1 MARVVGEERIDGL
14 VAVDLDTRIVDEVDM
29 AVIAVDP
36 GGVVMRWN
44 RHAEEIYG
52 WRADEAVGHTL
63 QELAIAPEDARF
75 AQRVMRKVSRGESW
89 MGDFPIRRRDG
100 AARTVH
106 AKIVPFYEAGELA
119 AMVGFSADVTE
130 ARRLEA
136 ERSRTQEE
144 LEYLARASAILD
156 SSLDLHVTL
165 QQLAELAIPF
175 IGDGCMV
182 DVRRDDGTIERFALA
197 AVDEP
202 LRKGFE
208 RLRRHP
214 IDPAGDHPIARAMR
228 TGEAQLP
235 EQIEA
240 EDRTPWASTPEHLED
255 LRRFPGRLGMV
266 APIRAGDRLLG
277 TLSIALSPGREDF
290 TPREAQLVKE
300 LARRASTALENARL
314 FSERAYIAETLQ
326 RSLLPASLPSVEA
339 FEIAAIYRPAMGGTE
354 VGGDFYDVFETC
366 SGAWGV
372 AIADVCGKGVEA
384 ATVTALA
391 RYTLRAA
398 ALHHASSAGM
408 LETVNDALLNTFHGS
423 QFCTMALALVE
434 ANGATA
440 RLRMALGGHPSPL
453 VLRAGGGVEPIGA
466 PGSLLGVIER
476 PDWNETEVAMETG
489 DTLLLYTDGATE
501 TKTKRG
507 RLGAE
512 RLERILER
520 CAGLNSME
528 VVTRVENEISLRR
541 EGDEEDDLALVAMRF
556 AGTA

>member
-1 MARVVGEERIDGL
+1 
-14 VAVDLDTRIVDEVDM
+14 
-29 AVIAVDP
+29 
-36 GGVVMRWN
+36 
-44 RHAEEIYG
+44 
-52 WRADEAVGHTL
+52 
-63 QELAIAPEDARF
+63 
-75 AQRVMRKVSRGESW
+75 
-89 MGDFPIRRRDG
+89 
-100 AARTVH
+100 
-106 AKIVPFYEAGELA
+106 
-119 AMVGFSADVTE
+119 
-130 ARRLEA
+130 
-136 ERSRTQEE
+136 
-144 LEYLARASAILD
+144 
-156 SSLDLHVTL
+156 
-165 QQLAELAIPF
+165 
-175 IGDGCMV
+175 V

-240 EDRTPWASTPEHLED
+240 EDRTGWASTPEHLED

-326 RSLLPASLPSVEA
+326 RSLLPASLPSVEG